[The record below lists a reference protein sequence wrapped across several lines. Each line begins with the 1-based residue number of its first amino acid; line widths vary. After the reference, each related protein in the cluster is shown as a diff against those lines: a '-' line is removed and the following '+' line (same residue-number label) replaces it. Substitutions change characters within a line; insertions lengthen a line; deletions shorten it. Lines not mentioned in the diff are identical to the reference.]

1 MSDWSSDVC
10 SSDLGE
16 ALPVIGVEPA
26 VRDHAAVDHAAAE
39 QLHPRMAFV
48 VAIAADDTAPL
59 FLLITDIDLGRGF
72 GEGEIAGAQAEHDVV
87 ALEIGLEKGF
97 ERVFEM
103 PHMDAAVDHAA
114 FDLTI
119 GRAHV

>member
-1 MSDWSSDVC
+1 
-10 SSDLGE
+10 
-16 ALPVIGVEPA
+16 
-26 VRDHAAVDHAAAE
+26 
-39 QLHPRMAFV
+39 MAFV

-103 PHMDAAVDHAA
+103 PQMDAAVDHEA
-114 FDLTI
+114 FDLMKHRRVRRVAVAGLDEA
-119 GRAHV
+119 GRDDAAWLSGIAWGRGGRGRYVV